1 MSNPQTV
8 VVVGLGD
15 VGMPLFELISKHYR
29 AAGVDISRPA
39 PEVDRVDVMHVC
51 YPFQIE
57 NFVGEVTRHIEMF
70 RPGLTIVNST
80 VPVGTTRTIAQRTSA
95 AVVHSPVRGKHV
107 RMREDL
113 LRYTKFVG
121 ATDRVIAEQA
131 ARHWQAIGM
140 NTRILSSPEA
150 TELAKLTETT
160 YFGLLIAWAHEVERA
175 CDKAGQ
181 NYDEVTSFYEEI
193 GYLPAVKYFPGI
205 IGGHCVIPNIELL
218 KQNEDSEI
226 LGAILSSN
234 RKKIQRDAVLLLRDC
249 AESSR
254 PGSKAVMERQQPI
267 GVADVQVGAE
277 TTAAPGPPIPPG
289 LLPHPRRPQ

>member
-1 MSNPQTV
+1 
-8 VVVGLGD
+8 
-15 VGMPLFELISKHYR
+15 MPLFDLISKHYR

-57 NFVGEVTRHIEMF
+57 NFAGEVTRYIELF

-80 VPVGTTRTIAQRTSA
+80 VPVGTTRAIAQRTSA

-131 ARHWQAIGM
+131 ARHWQVIGM
-140 NTRILSSPEA
+140 STRILSSPEA

-226 LGAILSSN
+226 FEAILSSN
-234 RKKIQRDAVLLLRDC
+234 KKKIQRDAALLLRDR
-249 AESSR
+249 ARTPARSST
-254 PGSKAVMERQQPI
+254 S
-267 GVADVQVGAE
+267 
-277 TTAAPGPPIPPG
+277 T
-289 LLPHPRRPQ
+289 